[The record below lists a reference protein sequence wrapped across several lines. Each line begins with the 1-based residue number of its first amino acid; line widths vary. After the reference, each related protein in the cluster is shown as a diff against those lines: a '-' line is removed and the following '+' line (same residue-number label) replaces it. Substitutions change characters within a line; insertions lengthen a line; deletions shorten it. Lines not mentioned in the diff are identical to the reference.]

1 MDITQSLHNKT
12 ISSVITMP
20 TTIWS
25 RYEPITTVDQESG
38 TQLLYSLFSSLA
50 ESRKLHNKVAPQF
63 EKEFVHAIDDTN
75 MYILS
80 LLSPI
85 FDFVNQKIDDPAIF
99 LSDSKPYQASN

>member
-1 MDITQSLHNKT
+1 MN
-12 ISSVITMP
+12 
-20 TTIWS
+20 
-25 RYEPITTVDQESG
+25 
-38 TQLLYSLFSSLA
+38 QLLLSIKNPAHSSYIHYLVVSSKKVPFA

-85 FDFVNQKIDDPAIF
+85 IDFVNQKIDDPAIF